1 MSAEESQS
9 QESNEDKKS
18 KKKKSKNKN
27 KKNPKKKKKRR
38 VSSEEDN
45 SNEEE
50 NENEDEEED
59 SSGNSDSKKFKKKS
73 KNSNIKFIDIKEES
87 IKKTKDEYIAQ
98 IEQLENELQLEQKI
112 SLSLDNKNEVND
124 EFVNLQ
130 KNLEE
135 KSNKLEQLI
144 KTNKRQEDALCN
156 LKKQIPTDDDIRL
169 RSKKALNKEMRLIT
183 SNSYKN
189 SLNRNNNLFFI
200 NQRKSLD
207 ESKLEA
213 INIVIKIKEK
223 AINNA
228 IIKMNILKKENES
241 LKKELYK
248 NDDYENNIGLEDNSN
263 ENKKRLEQL
272 KDEIKILTNQ
282 LEKHKKCLNER
293 NSLEKENTQLK
304 KYLHEI
310 KNNIKKVKSEISQK
324 EKDNEVNT
332 NTLPLETNEDNS
344 TNNNNLSQRNNNNNN
359 QKEKPNTKLKLQ
371 THHPIPILNFT
382 KSIEGVKLP
391 LITSPSKSNYSKIEK
406 NILTDDFYNK
416 LKKFYQGN
424 DGEYEILEKKI
435 KEIENSRSYI
445 ENKHKSEIKQFDS
458 KILMLDKQFK
468 VLNNEGK
475 ENGANIRVLKYKL
488 NIIKNETKNI
498 FNKIQQ
504 LKTKIDFITNVS
516 KEKDFEIFGL
526 KSEIDK
532 VKKKCENKVEPDN
545 SDEEEEESNEKSE
558 FESDS
563 VLDSKN
569 IKKKKVP
576 ILDLKDIGN
585 SKKKKKK
592 H

>member
-9 QESNEDKKS
+9 QESNDDKKS
-18 KKKKSKNKN
+18 KKKKSKKNN
-27 KKNPKKKKKRR
+27 KKNPNKKKKRR

-50 NENEDEEED
+50 NENEEEEED
-59 SSGNSDSKKFKKKS
+59 SSGNSDSKKTKKNA
-73 KNSNIKFIDIKEES
+73 KNSNIKLVELKEDS
-87 IKKTKDEYIAQ
+87 VKKTKDEYIAQ

-112 SLSLDNKNEVND
+112 SLTLDNKNEVNY

-144 KTNKRQEDALCN
+144 KTNKRQEEALCN
-156 LKKQIPTDDDIRL
+156 LKKQIPTDDDLKTRN
-169 RSKKALNKEMRLIT
+169 KKGLNKEMRLMT

-189 SLNRNNNLFFI
+189 TFNRNNNLFFI
-200 NQRKSLD
+200 NQKKSFD
-207 ESKLEA
+207 ESKFEA

-248 NDDYENNIGLEDNSN
+248 NDDYSNNLGLEDNSN

-282 LEKHKKCLNER
+282 LDQHKKCLNER
-293 NSLEKENTQLK
+293 NALEKENNQLK
-304 KYLHEI
+304 KHLQEI
-310 KNNIKKVKSEISQK
+310 KNNIKQIKSDISQK
-324 EKDNEVNT
+324 EKDNEVNN
-332 NTLPLETNEDNS
+332 NTIPLETNEDNS
-344 TNNNNLSQRNNNNNN
+344 TMNNNLSPRNNNNNN
-359 QKEKPNTKLKLQ
+359 QKEKPVTKLKLQ
-371 THHPIPILNFT
+371 AHRPIPILNFS

-391 LITSPSKSNYSKIEK
+391 LITSPSNSNFSKIEK

-416 LKKFYQGN
+416 LKKFYQEN
-424 DGEYEILEKKI
+424 EGEYEVLIKKI

-458 KILMLDKQFK
+458 KIIMLDKQFK
-468 VLNNEGK
+468 ILNSEGK
-475 ENGANIRVLKYKL
+475 ENGSNIRVLKYKL

-504 LKTKIDFITNVS
+504 LKSKIDFLTNVA
-516 KEKDFEIFGL
+516 KDKDFEIFGL
-526 KSEIDK
+526 KEQIEK
-532 VKKKCENKVEPDN
+532 LKKKCEKKVKPDD
-545 SDEEEEESNEKSE
+545 SDEEEEESEENSD
-558 FESDS
+558 FESDN
-563 VLDSKN
+563 VLDSKT

-576 ILDLKDIGN
+576 ILNLKES

-592 H
+592 KK

>member
-9 QESNEDKKS
+9 QESNDDKKF
-18 KKKKSKNKN
+18 KKKKTKNN
-27 KKNPKKKKKRR
+27 KKNTNKKKKAK

-50 NENEDEEED
+50 NENEEEEED
-59 SSGNSDSKKFKKKS
+59 STDSKKTKIKS
-73 KNSNIKFIDIKEES
+73 KKSNIKLIELKEES
-87 IKKTKDEYIAQ
+87 VKKTKDEYIAQ

-112 SLSLDNKNEVND
+112 SLSLDNKNNKNEVND
-124 EFVNLQ
+124 ELVNLQ

-135 KSNKLEQLI
+135 KSSKLEKLI
-144 KTNKRQEDALCN
+144 KTNKRQEEALCN
-156 LKKQIPTDDDIRL
+156 LKKQIPSDEELKIRN
-169 RSKKALNKEMRLIT
+169 KKGFNKEMRLMT

-189 SLNRNNNLFFI
+189 TFNRNNNLFFI
-200 NQRKSLD
+200 NQKKNFD

-248 NDDYENNIGLEDNSN
+248 NDDYSNNLGLEDNSN

-272 KDEIKILTNQ
+272 KDEIKILSNQ
-282 LEKHKKCLNER
+282 LEQHKKCINER
-293 NSLEKENTQLK
+293 NALEKENNQLK
-304 KYLHEI
+304 KNLQEI
-310 KNNIKKVKSEISQK
+310 KNNIKQIKSEISKK
-324 EKDNEVNT
+324 EKDNEVNN
-332 NTLPLETNEDNS
+332 NTIPIETNEDNS
-344 TNNNNLSQRNNNNNN
+344 TNNNNLSPRNNNN
-359 QKEKPNTKLKLQ
+359 QKEKSIIKLKLQ
-371 THHPIPILNFT
+371 SHRPMPILNFS

-391 LITSPSKSNYSKIEK
+391 LITSPNNSNYSKKEK

-416 LKKFYQGN
+416 LKKYYQESE
-424 DGEYEILEKKI
+424 DEYEILIKKI

-458 KILMLDKQFK
+458 KIIMLDKQFK
-468 VLNNEGK
+468 ILNSEGK
-475 ENGANIRVLKYKL
+475 ENGSNIRVMKYKL

-504 LKTKIDFITNVS
+504 LKSKIDFLTNVS
-516 KEKDFEIFGL
+516 KDKDFEILGL
-526 KSEIDK
+526 KEEIEK
-532 VKKKCENKVEPDN
+532 LKKKSEKKLEPDN
-545 SDEEEEESNEKSE
+545 SDEEEEESEVNSD

-576 ILDLKDIGN
+576 ILNLRE
-585 SKKKKKK
+585 SKKKKRKK
-592 H
+592 KNKEK